1 MSSKR
6 PSSHTSPARS
16 SRLRRRVDGDDEQPD
31 IKKEK
36 GVEEEAAVEEGEDDD
51 VVSVAYSEDARI
63 VDDINDDRSVI
74 AEDGETVVWE
84 GDQAHA
90 AVAGEPA
97 AVDPEELVFDIWVDP
112 KSLRN
117 IRRYVQ
123 TYAPQEAMFS
133 LAMVPLDNCTWL
145 PDGSLGY
152 QEVPVRLR
160 TVGTVVGQAF
170 HADVLHY
177 PEFVCRIELA
187 RGVDKTAL
195 RRIYHT
201 CVPHKPVPPYFEAYK
216 RYGQHSSTFESVFN
230 SPDGVRA
237 GALAR
242 TLPFTSVLI
251 GSVVLVEST
260 VRRI

>member
-112 KSLRN
+112 KSLR
-117 IRRYVQ
+117 
-123 TYAPQEAMFS
+123 
-133 LAMVPLDNCTWL
+133 
-145 PDGSLGY
+145 
-152 QEVPVRLR
+152 
-160 TVGTVVGQAF
+160 
-170 HADVLHY
+170 
-177 PEFVCRIELA
+177 
-187 RGVDKTAL
+187 
-195 RRIYHT
+195 
-201 CVPHKPVPPYFEAYK
+201 
-216 RYGQHSSTFESVFN
+216 
-230 SPDGVRA
+230 
-237 GALAR
+237 
-242 TLPFTSVLI
+242 
-251 GSVVLVEST
+251 
-260 VRRI
+260 